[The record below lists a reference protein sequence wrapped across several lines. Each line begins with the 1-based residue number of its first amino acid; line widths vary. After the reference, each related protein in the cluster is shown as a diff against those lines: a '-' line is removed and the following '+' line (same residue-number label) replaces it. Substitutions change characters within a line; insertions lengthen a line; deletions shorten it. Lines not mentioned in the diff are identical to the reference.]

1 MKWTVSAWI
10 ALGVLAVPL
19 LAAER
24 VEVRFSEQL
33 GVADIRLE
41 GARATRLVE
50 FPWPRDWS
58 AQPGAELRLRFS
70 HSATLDGER
79 SFLAIALNH
88 GVLRSLRLEPRSA
101 EAGEVVVPL
110 PPGTLREENQLVLSV
125 VQFAAAST
133 ADEPWTLV
141 SSASS
146 LAIPFERRRVDWSL
160 ADLPEPLLRRRGYEP
175 RRLTVLVPSQPS
187 PATLEATARCLA
199 GLAARVAPEP
209 VRLAFARTLEE
220 AETPAILVG
229 TPREQPALRALGDL
243 GAGTTNPPATTG
255 IASLL
260 PEAGPNRQPVLAVT
274 GREPVA
280 VGNAALGLFG
290 SSGEHGRV
298 RLVTADPARAAPARR
313 AWRSFIP
320 PANAFSLD
328 EAGDPRAERVVTA
341 DLPARVRLDAP
352 PDARFLPWGHRATLV
367 FDALPGLASDPRADL
382 ELYWNDVLL
391 RKTPI
396 EPFSRARRFTLSA
409 PIPASALQR
418 ANVLTVAWNGRSGTP
433 GPFLALRGD
442 SSLFLPREYV
452 AELPDLALLRFGLYP
467 FGLRADLAQAVIG
480 VPPSQEAF
488 AALAELAVLLGR
500 LTASEEFRIRVA
512 SLAEAVRSRGYD
524 RILLETGDAPGVLP
538 LPDLARLP
546 RGPALGRLPLVQE
559 LESPDGDDRYVLR
572 FRAAT
577 PVLLR
582 AAVRSLG
589 EPSVLGRLSGDAVF
603 LSAEGPLAFRLAAR
617 RTIAEISYLDRLEA
631 WVRGHWLALP
641 LILAG
646 ISALLVAGLRLV
658 LGHYRAGRTA
668 RTA

>member
-1 MKWTVSAWI
+1 MTWRLWAWI
-10 ALGVLAVPL
+10 ALGVHAVPL
-19 LAAER
+19 TAAER
-24 VEVRFSEQL
+24 AEVRFSEEL

-88 GVLRSLRLEPRSA
+88 GVLRSLRLEPGSA
-101 EAGEVVVPL
+101 EAGEVGVPL
-110 PPGTLREENQLVLSV
+110 SPEMLRDENQLVLSV
-125 VQFAAAST
+125 VQFATAGAAE
-133 ADEPWTLV
+133 EPWTLV
-141 SSASS
+141 SSTSS

-160 ADLPEPLLRRRGYEP
+160 GDLPEPLLRRRGYEP
-175 RRLTVLVPSQPS
+175 RRLTVLVPTQASL
-187 PATLEATARCLA
+187 ATLEATARCLA

-220 AETPAILVG
+220 TETPAIVVG
-229 TPREQPALRALGDL
+229 TPGEQPVLRALSDL
-243 GAGTTNPPATTG
+243 GAGTANPAATTG
-255 IASLL
+255 VVSLL
-260 PEAGPNRQPVLAVT
+260 SEAGPSRQPVLVVT

-280 VGNAALGLFG
+280 VGHAALGLFA
-290 SSGEHGRV
+290 SSGERGRV
-298 RLVTADPARAAPARR
+298 RLMPAAPARAASAPR

-320 PANAFSLD
+320 PANGFSLD

-341 DLPARVRLDAP
+341 DLPARVRLAAP

-391 RKTPI
+391 RKAPM
-396 EPFSRARRFTLSA
+396 EPLARARRFTLSA
-409 PIPASALQR
+409 PIPASALRR
-418 ANVLTVAWNGRSGTP
+418 ANVLTVAWNGRSGAT

-452 AELPDLALLRFGLYP
+452 AELPDLALLRSGLYP
-467 FGLRADLAQAVIG
+467 FGLHADLTQAVIG
-480 VPPSQEAF
+480 VPPSQDVF

-500 LTASEEFRIRVA
+500 LAASEEFRVRVA
-512 SLAEAVRSRGYD
+512 SLAEAARSRGSD
-524 RILLETGDAPGVLP
+524 RILLETGDAQGMPP
-538 LPDLARLP
+538 PDLARLP
-546 RGPALGRLPLVQE
+546 RGPALARLPFVQE
-559 LESPDGDDRYVLR
+559 LESPDGDGRYVLR
-572 FRAAT
+572 FRADT

-589 EPSVLGRLSGDAVF
+589 EPSVLSRLSGDTVF
-603 LSAEGPLAFRLAAR
+603 LAAEGPLAFRLAAR
-617 RTIAEISYLDRLEA
+617 RTTAEISYLDRLEA
-631 WVRGHWLALP
+631 WVRGNWLALP

-646 ISALLVAGLRLV
+646 ISALLVAGLRFV